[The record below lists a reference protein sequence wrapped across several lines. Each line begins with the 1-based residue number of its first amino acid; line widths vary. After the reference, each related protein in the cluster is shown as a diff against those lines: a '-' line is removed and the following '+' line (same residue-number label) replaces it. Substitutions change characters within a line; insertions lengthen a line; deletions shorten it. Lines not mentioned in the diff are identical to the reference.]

1 MAIAILSEIPDLTR
15 EAYEAVVKQVNEA
28 GSPAG
33 ALFHAGGPIEGG
45 YRVIE
50 VWESPEAAE
59 AFYGSDLLRQA
70 TATLTTRPKVILT
83 WPVSGL
89 DDRSGWR
96 AVA

>member
-15 EAYEAVVKQVNEA
+15 DAYEAVVKKVNES

-33 ALFHAGGPIEGG
+33 ALFHGAGPIEGG

-50 VWESPEAAE
+50 VWETPEAAE
-59 AFYGSDLLRQA
+59 AFYGSELLRQA
-70 TATLTTRPKVILT
+70 TATLTTRPKVIMT
-83 WPVSGL
+83 WPVYGL

>member
-1 MAIAILSEIPDLTR
+1 MAIAILSEISDLTR
-15 EAYEAVVKQVNEA
+15 DEYEAVVKQVNES

-50 VWESPEAAE
+50 VWETPEAAE
-59 AFYGSDLLRQA
+59 AFYGSELLRQA
-70 TATLTTRPKVILT
+70 TATLTTRPKVIMT
-83 WPVSGL
+83 WSVSGL

>member
-15 EAYEAVVKQVNEA
+15 DEYEAVVKKVNA
-28 GSPAG
+28 SGSPDG
-33 ALFHAGGPIEGG
+33 ALFHAGGPIAGG

-50 VWESPEAAE
+50 VWETPEAAE
-59 AFYGSDLLRQA
+59 DFYGSELLRQA
-70 TATLTTRPKVILT
+70 TATLTTRPKVIMT
-83 WPVSGL
+83 WSVSGL

>member
-1 MAIAILSEIPDLTR
+1 MIADPRDPAVGR
-15 EAYEAVVKQVNEA
+15 ERLATP
-28 GSPAG
+28 GWPAG

-50 VWESPEAAE
+50 VWETPEAAE
-59 AFYGSDLLRQA
+59 AFYGSALLRQA
-70 TATLTTRPKVILT
+70 TATLTTRPKVIMT
-83 WPVSGL
+83 WPVYGL